1 MLEII
6 SASSFVR
13 GVMLLGCSTAARMGC
28 ARQHVGVWP
37 KPVTPRM
44 RLLRGRDMRACRRS
58 SVTPMLLTR
67 NGWRVQR
74 WSENKNRIQLSN
86 RIGQLSNSS
95 NFQNENNGE
104 ILEDKPDRLIRV
116 FGRRA
121 RAARAGK
128 QQQDHSKCAHVASLR
143 MRL

>member
-13 GVMLLGCSTAARMGC
+13 GVMLPDCSTAVRMGC
-28 ARQHVGVWP
+28 VRRHVGAWR
-37 KPVTPRM
+37 KPVTPRT
-44 RLLRGRDMRACRRS
+44 RLPRGRDMRACRRS
-58 SVTPMLLTR
+58 SVTPMPSTR

-74 WSENKNRIQLSN
+74 WSENKNRIRVSN

-104 ILEDKPDRLIRV
+104 IREDKPDRLVRV
-116 FGRRA
+116 LRRRA
-121 RAARAGK
+121 GGERADKEQR
-128 QQQDHSKCAHVASLR
+128 DHTQRV
-143 MRL
+143 